1 MSFKFLIESNVIVGN
16 GTVRNLHK
24 IIKEL
29 GYTKPLFIVDEGF
42 LKSFLWKKIY
52 KKINSNFNKIK
63 IVVTSG
69 KSEPTYNALRK
80 NLFES
85 KKTKCDLIVGIGGGS
100 CLDTAKAIAAL
111 IKNKGDPII
120 YKGFDKIK
128 KKGIPT
134 ICIPTTAGTGS
145 EASFNA
151 SFVDDNS
158 NTKMGI
164 NGKNMFST
172 LSILDGETTLSCPY
186 FASVGAAVDALV
198 HIVEGYVCKN
208 SNEFS
213 DMLAEIGYKYIVDSI
228 IDLKSK
234 KGNINKRLNL
244 LKGAYL
250 AGIVQMNSGGGVASA
265 TSYPLSVHYG
275 VPHGIGGGMF
285 LLYIAKHNYSKKFD
299 KYKYLGKYL
308 KLKKKNNS
316 LSLINHLQKIFD
328 QLSVPKKLHHF
339 GIYKNDYSNLIKIMK
354 TQQSVFNQNPIKF
367 SVKKDFKNMI
377 KKFL

>member
-308 KLKKKNNS
+308 KLKKK
-316 LSLINHLQKIFD
+316 K
-328 QLSVPKKLHHF
+328 
-339 GIYKNDYSNLIKIMK
+339 
-354 TQQSVFNQNPIKF
+354 
-367 SVKKDFKNMI
+367 
-377 KKFL
+377 